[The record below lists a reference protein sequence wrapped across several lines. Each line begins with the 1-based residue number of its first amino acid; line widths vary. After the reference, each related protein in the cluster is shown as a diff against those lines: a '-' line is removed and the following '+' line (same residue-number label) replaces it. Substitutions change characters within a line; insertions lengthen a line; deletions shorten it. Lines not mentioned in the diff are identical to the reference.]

1 MLERIERL
9 ERGNRRLKRM
19 VTVPV
24 LALAA
29 VMVMGQ
35 AAPRSKVV
43 EAERF
48 ALVDPKGNLVGG
60 LSAGE
65 RGPTLTFFD
74 STGVRLSL
82 SHDAVLLYDR
92 NKEVRFMLR
101 IQDEGTAGAVFFDA
115 KGEGRINL
123 RVAPDGRA
131 GVLVQP
137 REGKPEI
144 LGGR

>member
-19 VTVPV
+19 VFAPL
-24 LALAA
+24 LALTAI
-29 VMVMGQ
+29 MVMGQ
-35 AAPRSKVV
+35 APARSKVI

-48 ALVDPKGNLVGG
+48 SIVDPKGNLVGG

-65 RGPTLTFFD
+65 RGPALTFFD
-74 STGVRLSL
+74 ATGVRLSL
-82 SHDAVLLYDR
+82 SHDAILLYDR

-101 IQDEGTAGAVFFDA
+101 IQDEGTAGAIFFDA
-115 KGEGRINL
+115 KGETRINL

-137 REGKPEI
+137 REGKAEI

>member
-1 MLERIERL
+1 
-9 ERGNRRLKRM
+9 
-19 VTVPV
+19 
-24 LALAA
+24 
-29 VMVMGQ
+29 MVMGQ

-48 ALVDPKGNLVGG
+48 TLVDPAGNLVGG

-65 RGPTLTFFD
+65 RGPALTFFD
-74 STGVRLSL
+74 ASGVRLSL
-82 SHDAVLLYDR
+82 SQDAILLYDR
-92 NKEVRFMLR
+92 TKEVRFMLR
-101 IQDEGTAGAVFFDA
+101 VQDEGTAGAVFFDA

-123 RVAPDGRA
+123 RVASDGRA

-137 REGKPEI
+137 REGKPEV